1 MACGSAFAM
10 DPWLKELRS
19 RRYRKSSSSPMRG
32 ATDRWPLERSLSL
45 VTSRITGEML
55 AAPLS
60 DWPGSML
67 RSLLWAGV
75 GCGHP
80 GSPLQKLFCA
90 IVSVDR
96 AFNQRR
102 TCRVIKRRLDGSSKF
117 SSIGG
122 EQAKARS
129 IRGIEHLHQAG
140 IVPVLDVVVWS
151 IVDLNLDRVPAVVD
165 QEDEDRQ
172 LQPDHLTDLLCREL
186 ERSVAYHEDNAS
198 APRLHRVPEGGWNGP
213 TDVSP
218 LHLDLELGALR
229 QIHIEPVEP

>member
-1 MACGSAFAM
+1 
-10 DPWLKELRS
+10 
-19 RRYRKSSSSPMRG
+19 
-32 ATDRWPLERSLSL
+32 
-45 VTSRITGEML
+45 
-55 AAPLS
+55 
-60 DWPGSML
+60 ML

-102 TCRVIKRRLDGSSKF
+102 TCRVIKRLLDGSSKF

-151 IVDLNLDRVPAVVD
+151 IMDLNLDRVPTVVD

-172 LQPDHLTDLLCREL
+172 LQPDHLTNLLCREL

-198 APRLHRVPEGGWNGP
+198 APRL
-213 TDVSP
+213 
-218 LHLDLELGALR
+218 A
-229 QIHIEPVEP
+229 